1 MSVKIKDRERN
12 AIISSLRAGVVPS
25 IGLHHIQV
33 GRLNEV
39 EAILKDYD
47 RVAEGS
53 ATIRFIIGEY
63 GTGKSFFLSLARM
76 VAVEKSFVVAQADIT
91 PEKRLHATSG
101 QARALY
107 SELMKN
113 LATRSK
119 PNGGGLQS
127 VIERFITEIEH
138 EIRTKNGTMEDTKQ
152 QITSRLR
159 PLQGLVS
166 GFDFASVLGSYYEGH
181 QAGNEELMDAALRWL
196 RADFPN
202 KTLAKQAGLDVSSII
217 DDRKIYDYLKLMAAF
232 TKLAGF
238 KGMIVNLDEMGVLS
252 HRLGSKV
259 ARDNNY
265 ETILNILNDSLQGNV
280 ANIGF
285 IFAGTERFI
294 DDPKRGL
301 RSYKALSD
309 RLQDNAFA
317 KNGLKDYSNPVVR
330 LENLTAEELS
340 VLFENIRNV
349 FAAGDSTKHLVPD
362 EALDAFLNHSY
373 QSLGADAF
381 LSPRESVKEFV
392 GFLSILEQNP
402 DAQWQELLGNVNFEK
417 ANRDSDAV
425 IPDEDEASTSN
436 NDDLVAL
443 KL

>member
-1 MSVKIKDRERN
+1 MNVKIKEREKS
-12 AIISSLRAGVVPS
+12 AIINSLRAGVVPS
-25 IGLHHIQV
+25 IGLHLIQV

-47 RVAEGS
+47 RVSEGS
-53 ATIRFIIGEY
+53 ASIRFIIGEY

-76 VAVEKSFVVAQADIT
+76 VAVEKGFVVAQADIT
-91 PEKRLHATSG
+91 PEKRLHATTG

-119 PNGGGLQS
+119 PNGGALES
-127 VIERFITEIEH
+127 VIQRFITEVEH
-138 EIRTKNGTMEDTKQ
+138 EVRSKNGSNEDVKKE
-152 QITSRLR
+152 IIIRLR
-159 PLQGLVS
+159 PLQDLVS
-166 GFDFASVLGSYYEGH
+166 GFDFATVIGSYFEGY
-181 QAGNEELMDAALRWL
+181 QAGQEYLMDAALRWL

-202 KTLAKQAGLDVSSII
+202 KTLAKQAGLNVSSII
-217 DDRKIYDYLKLMAAF
+217 DDRKIYDYLKLMATF

-285 IFAGTERFI
+285 IFAGTVKFI

-309 RLQDNAFA
+309 RLQDNSFA
-317 KNGLKDYSNPVVR
+317 KNGLKDYASPVIR
-330 LENLTAEELS
+330 LDNLTAEELA

-349 FAAGDSTKHLVPD
+349 FAAGDPQKYLVPN
-362 EALDAFLNHSY
+362 EALVAFLDHSY
-373 QSLGADAF
+373 QALGADAF

-402 DAQWQELLGNVNFEK
+402 HTCWQELLGGINFEK
-417 ANRDSDAV
+417 IHRPSEDAL
-425 IPDEDEASTSN
+425 PDEEEASN
-436 NDDLVAL
+436 DDDLVSL